1 MRIKIENGVEVSKFT
16 LHGRKIRNIHI
27 DLSKM
32 DPDAPPPSPKRLQDL
47 IQELRMVKPVQ
58 FSHSRRIPKK

>member
-1 MRIKIENGVEVSKFT
+1 MEDGIEVSNFT

-32 DPDAPPPSPKRLQDL
+32 DPNASPPSPERLQDL
-47 IQELRMVKPVQ
+47 IQQFRMVKPVRLN
-58 FSHSRRIPKK
+58 FSRHNPKK